1 MRPGTHR
8 WRVRLWCLALCLAGA
23 CLFGWPGLA
32 RADNDASIRGVVTDR
47 GDDEPI
53 ADALVVLQCT
63 CLNGERETQTNARG
77 IYRFDD
83 LPPGNYTVQVLFGRA
98 NVSKVTQLPR
108 GAQFRANFAIDPQ
121 NEFVRVIQVEA
132 KPIRADTAA
141 STAVD
146 MEQAKNLPVGG
157 DTSRDFTAVV
167 DLAPTASRDA
177 AGISLAGTTGAETKY
192 TVEGANVSSPAFGT
206 VGASIIQEFVSNVE
220 IKEAGYDA
228 EFGGAAGGQVS
239 ARRVSGTN
247 VLRGEAGLRVNP
259 RIAEPRFITA
269 TDEALRVVA
278 VPDVST
284 QAYAI
289 LSGPIVRDRLFFTLG
304 VVPSG
309 GQSTLTQRFF
319 NRVDKDGSGGFD
331 DCPFENGDNDCRDGR
346 NFIATERFAEQTFRL
361 GGVSVGYIAGI
372 DWAINPK
379 HFLRATVNGG
389 PSFNRTT
396 YRLPFS
402 SAPNAFGTTLGA
414 DPLTGTSRIATGIV
428 NDHFGWDR
436 ANGTLVALGYVG
448 RVAND
453 TLEID
458 AGASFFQAS
467 QQTAWRVDNPD
478 NKRLT
483 ATQEQTANGRNLYE
497 FLDREGRTSLVP
509 GVDEACNDP
518 NLPGISCPVRTWLSG
533 GIGEF
538 GYQNQRR
545 AEGRIALTHFF
556 SAAGAH
562 QVKYGANVEHVSN
575 EIFSKFSGD
584 NSGDFYENC
593 QPDQKG
599 GGEYCYDPE
608 TGEYQI
614 FGDTRVNNNRF
625 VIVNPNTP
633 EQQITRGYGRVRKE
647 QGDLRA
653 IATGSGDGVRVEAFH
668 ETTSTQ
674 NYAIYLQDRW
684 AVLSNLYLNF
694 GVRWEIQDMRDV
706 LGRRAILIADNVAP
720 RVGVVYD
727 WTDEGKSRLYA
738 SYGWFFQPL
747 PLQLNN
753 RIFGGLVSVQRAYEL
768 RGCEGQT
775 TTTTDGTFERFRN
788 GQPTEYCLD
797 GRGGGDQ
804 FSTFTTGLTVGNVV
818 PNLKGQYNQQLQLGY
833 EQEVLEDVVVGVR
846 WLHTDLGRA
855 VEDVSTNGG
864 QDFIIANPG
873 EPVAQEDI
881 RRKQRRCDRLTEQ
894 LDQLTPDD
902 EGFSST
908 ARELQRCQFLVD
920 AYGEINTQFAPPSR
934 NYDAWTFQL
943 KKRFADN
950 WLLIA
955 SYTYSRLVGN
965 YDGFVDPI
973 SGAINLGSSL
983 QYDTPEL
990 VRNSFGPLS
999 NNQPHAAKLD
1009 AFYSFDL
1016 RKAGR
1021 LTLGT
1026 SFRAASGY
1034 PINIRGGSG
1043 TFVGT
1048 GVIFLLPR
1056 GAGGRIA
1063 PNYRWNLNFGYA
1075 YPLPKDLE
1083 LEFTARLINITNAKA
1098 VLRVDERYSFNAS
1111 NPIPGGD
1118 IGDLKHAKSGQF
1130 SRLVLVRQGNY
1141 GVETAFQQP
1150 LSAQFELKL
1159 RF

>member
-1 MRPGTHR
+1 M
-8 WRVRLWCLALCLAGA
+8 VCVL
-23 CLFGWPGLA
+23 GWAWLGWSAPA
-32 RADNDASIRGVVTDR
+32 RSDDDGSIRGVVTDR
-47 GDDEPI
+47 GSQVPI

-63 CLNGERETQTNARG
+63 CLNGEREAQTNTRG

-83 LPPGNYTVQVLFGRA
+83 LPPGNYTVQVLYGKA

-108 GAQFRANFAIDPQ
+108 AAQFRANFAIDPA
-121 NEFVRVIQVEA
+121 NEFVRVIRVDAQ
-132 KPIRADTAA
+132 PIRADAA
-141 STAVD
+141 ATTEVD

-167 DLAPTASRDA
+167 DLAPTATRDA

-206 VGASIIQEFVSNVE
+206 VGASIIQEFVESVE

-228 EFGGAAGGQVS
+228 EFGGASGGQVS

-247 VLRGEAGLRVNP
+247 VVRGETGIRVNP
-259 RIAEPRFITA
+259 RIAQPRFITA
-269 TDEALRVVA
+269 TDEALRVTA
-278 VPDVST
+278 IPDVSA

-289 LSGPIVRDRLFFTLG
+289 LSGPIIADRLFFTVG

-309 GQSTLTQRFF
+309 GRSTLTQQFF
-319 NRVDKDGSGGFD
+319 NRVDKDGSGGFE
-331 DCPFENGDNDCRDGR
+331 DCPFENGDNDCANGR
-346 NFIATERFAEQTFRL
+346 NFIRTERFAEQTFRL
-361 GGVSVGYIAGI
+361 GGVSMGYIAGL
-372 DWAINPK
+372 DWAISPK

-389 PSFNRTT
+389 PSFDRTT

-402 SAPNAFGTTLGA
+402 SAPNAFGTTLGS

-436 ANGTLVALGYVG
+436 ANGTVVTLSYLG
-448 RVAND
+448 RVLSD
-453 TLEID
+453 KLEID
-458 AGASFFQAS
+458 AGVSYFQAS
-467 QQTAWRVDNPD
+467 QQTAWKVDNPD
-478 NKRLT
+478 NKRTT

-509 GVDEACNDP
+509 GVDQACNDP
-518 NLPGISCPVRTWLSG
+518 DLPGISCPVRTWLSG

-538 GYQNQRR
+538 GHQRQRR
-545 AEGRIALTHFF
+545 IEGRFSLTHFF

-562 QVKYGANVEHVSN
+562 QLKYGGNVEHLAN
-575 EIFSKFSGD
+575 EIFSKFSGSNAD
-584 NSGDFYENC
+584 DFYENC
-593 QPDQKG
+593 EPGQRG
-599 GGEYCYDPE
+599 GGEYCYDRS
-608 TGEYQI
+608 TGSYDI

-633 EQQITRGYGRVRKE
+633 EQQITRGYGRIRKE

-653 IATGSGDGVRVEAFH
+653 IATGSGSGVRVEAFD
-668 ETTSTQ
+668 ETTSTY
-674 NYAIYLQDRW
+674 NYAFFLQDRW
-684 AVLSNLYLNF
+684 AVLSNLYVHA
-694 GVRWEIQDMRDV
+694 GVRWELQDMRDV
-706 LGRRAILIADNVAP
+706 LGRPAILIWDNVAP
-720 RVGVVYD
+720 RLGVVYD

-768 RGCEGQT
+768 RGCEGQIT
-775 TTTTDGTFERFRN
+775 TTTAGSFDRFSN
-788 GQPTEYCLD
+788 GQPTEYCVD
-797 GRGGGDQ
+797 GRGGGEQ

-818 PNLKGQYNQQLQLGY
+818 PRLKGQYNQQLQLGY
-833 EQEVLEDVVVGVR
+833 EQEVVEDVVLGFR

-873 EPVAQEDI
+873 VAVSDADI
-881 RRKQRRCDRLTEQ
+881 RRKQRRCDRLTDQ
-894 LDQLTPDD
+894 LEGLTPDD
-902 EGFSST
+902 DGFSQT
-908 ARELQRCQFLVD
+908 ARELQRCEFLVD

-943 KKRFADN
+943 KKRFADS

-990 VRNSFGPLS
+990 VRNSYGPLS
-999 NNQPHAAKLD
+999 NNQPHAGKLD
-1009 AFYSFDL
+1009 GFYSFDL
-1016 RKAGR
+1016 RRAGR

-1026 SFRAASGY
+1026 SFRVSSGY

-1048 GVIFLLPR
+1048 GVIFVLPR
-1056 GAGGRIA
+1056 GAGGRID

-1075 YPLPKDLE
+1075 YPLPRDLE
-1083 LEFTARLINITNAKA
+1083 VEFTARLINITNAKA

-1111 NPIPGGD
+1111 NPIAGGD
-1118 IGDLKHAKSGQF
+1118 ISDLKHAKSGQF

-1141 GVETAFQQP
+1141 GVETSFQQP
-1150 LSAQFELKL
+1150 LSAQFEVKL